1 MQNPLKY
8 NRIAPVY
15 TMEVEEVPAPM
26 KTTPTLLL
34 ILDGFGY
41 STEIA
46 DNAIALANKPNWDAL
61 WNEHPHTLINASEHF
76 VGLPDGQMGNSEV
89 GHLNIGAGRVVYQEF
104 ERINR
109 AIGDGEFFTNP
120 TLTEAVQTAKENGRA
135 LHILGL
141 LSNGGVHS
149 HEHHIHAMVEMAARA
164 GLDKIYVHAFLDG
177 RDTPPKSAESSIQ
190 RMEETFAYVG
200 AGRIASVIGRFYAMD
215 RDNRWARVEAAY
227 NLIASG
233 DGEFRAATAMQA
245 LQAAYVRGETDE
257 FVKATV
263 IGWPV
268 HVNDGDVIVY
278 MNFRSDRARELTRA
292 FLDEKFDCF
301 PRKHAPKLGGFYTLT
316 MYNKNDLAAQAAF
329 PPEPIHNSLG
339 EYVAKLGLRQ
349 LRIAETEKYPH
360 VTFFFNGG
368 EEHVFAGEDRI
379 LVPSPQVATYDLQ
392 PEMSAPEVTDKLL
405 GAIYGKKYDLI
416 ICNFANPDMVGHTG
430 NLPAAIEA
438 IEAVD
443 ECIGRVVHAMQSI
456 GGEVIIT
463 ADHGN
468 AECMEDHIH
477 HQPHTQHT
485 TNPVPLLYIG
495 RPAQLADTG
504 ALSDLAPTLLHMMGL
519 PQPPEMT
526 GRPLMEFVAHPLV
539 ANARQA

>member
-1 MQNPLKY
+1 
-8 NRIAPVY
+8 
-15 TMEVEEVPAPM
+15 M
-26 KTTPTLLL
+26 KVTPTLLL
-34 ILDGFGY
+34 ILDGFGH

-46 DNAIALANKPNWDAL
+46 DNAIALANKPNWDKL
-61 WNEHPHTLINASEHF
+61 WDTCPHTLINASEHF

-109 AIGDGEFFTNP
+109 AIGDGEFFSNP
-120 TLTEAVQTAKENGRA
+120 ALTEAVQKAKDGDHA
-135 LHILGL
+135 LHIFGL

-164 GLDKIYVHAFLDG
+164 GLEKIFVHAFLDG
-177 RDTPPKSAESSIQ
+177 RDTPPKSAEASIQ
-190 RMEETFAYVG
+190 RMEEAFAYVG

-215 RDNRWARVEAAY
+215 RDNRWPRVEAAY

-233 DGEFRAATAMQA
+233 DGEFRAATAGQA
-245 LQAAYVRGETDE
+245 LQAAYERGETDE
-257 FVKATV
+257 FVKATT
-263 IGWPV
+263 IGWPAPIV
-268 HVNDGDVIVY
+268 DGDVVVY

-292 FLDEKFDCF
+292 FLDPDFDGF
-301 PRKHAPKLGGFYTLT
+301 TRKHTPSLSGFYTLT
-316 MYNKNDLAAQAAF
+316 MYNKNELAAQAAF

-339 EYVAKLGLRQ
+339 EYVANLGLKQ

-368 EEHVFAGEDRI
+368 EEHVFEGEDRI

-405 GAIYGKKYDLI
+405 GAIYSQQYDLI
-416 ICNFANPDMVGHTG
+416 VCNFANPDMVGHTG

-438 IEAVD
+438 IETVD
-443 ECIGRVVHAMQSI
+443 ICLGRVAQAMRSI
-456 GGEVIIT
+456 GGEMIIT

-468 AECMEDHIH
+468 AECMEDHVN

-485 TNPVPLLYIG
+485 TNPVPLIYVG
-495 RPAQLADTG
+495 RPATLAETG
-504 ALSDLAPTLLHMMGL
+504 ALSDIAPTLLHMMGV
-519 PQPPEMT
+519 PQPTEMT
-526 GRPLMEFVAHPLV
+526 GRPLVMFVDQPDTASTAH
-539 ANARQA
+539 A